1 MQRREL
7 GREKQEKEEQ
17 NENRSGYGL
26 WKQNEN
32 WKSED
37 EENDDKIKQN
47 KEEVGVSKKLKVIR
61 NRGIK

>member
-1 MQRREL
+1 MKI
-7 GREKQEKEEQ
+7 GVDMD
-17 NENRSGYGL
+17 YGSRM
-26 WKQNEN
+26 KIG
-32 WKSED
+32 KSED